1 MKTDVE
7 NTQARAAILP
17 VFAATPPRHL
27 AQMPMQ
33 RVIYWTPRAAA
44 VAMFRGMAKGMGPQ
58 RVLRPA
64 AVPVKNN
71 NDE

>member
-7 NTQARAAILP
+7 NTQGRVAILP
-17 VFAATPPRHL
+17 VFAVTPPRHR

-33 RVIYWTPRAAA
+33 RVAYWTPRAAA
-44 VAMFRGMAKGMGPQ
+44 VAMLRGMAKGMGPQ
-58 RVLRPA
+58 RVLRPV
-64 AVPVKNN
+64 AVPVTH